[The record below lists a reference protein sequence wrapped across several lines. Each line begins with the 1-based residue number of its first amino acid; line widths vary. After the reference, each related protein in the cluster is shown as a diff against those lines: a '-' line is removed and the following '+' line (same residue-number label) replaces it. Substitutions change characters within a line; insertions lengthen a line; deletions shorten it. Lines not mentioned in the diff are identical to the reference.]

1 VSGALQ
7 TRRGFGDLLRRWRVT
22 RRLSQLDLSAAT
34 GVSTRH
40 LSFLE
45 TGRARPSRQIILFLA
60 EQLDVPLRDRN
71 ELLLAAGFAPVY
83 GDRALDDPA
92 MRPVRESIERLL
104 AAHEPYPALVMDSRW
119 NRLLA
124 NDGTRLFIHGVAPF
138 LLTEPV
144 NALRLTL
151 HPQGMAPRLA
161 NLAEWSQH
169 MLRHLR
175 RRISQTAD
183 PALAALYDELAA
195 YPGVTAPPGPS
206 DPPGAAG
213 EPGERV
219 VLPLEYRSPRG
230 LLRFLN
236 TTTSFGA
243 PLDAALSEVVIESFY
258 PADEPTRLALLG
270 RDTAKS

>member
-7 TRRGFGDLLRRWRVT
+7 TRTGFGDLLRRWRVA

-60 EQLDVPLRDRN
+60 EQLDVPLRERN
-71 ELLLAAGFAPVY
+71 ELLLAAGFAPAY
-83 GDRALDDPA
+83 GDRALDDPV

-124 NDGTRLFIHGVAPF
+124 NDGTRLLIEGVAPF

-144 NALRLTL
+144 NVLRLTL
-151 HPQGMAPRLA
+151 HPQGMAPRIA

-175 RRISQTAD
+175 RRISQTAH
-183 PALAALYDELAA
+183 PELAALYDELAG
-195 YPGVTAPPGPS
+195 YPGVTGPPGPVG
-206 DPPGAAG
+206 PPGPG
-213 EPGERV
+213 SEPGDRV
-219 VLPLEYRSPRG
+219 VLPLEYRSSRG

-243 PLDAALSEVVIESFY
+243 PLDAAMSEVVIESFY
-258 PADEPTRLALLG
+258 PADEPTRLALL
-270 RDTAKS
+270 RP

>member
-7 TRRGFGDLLRRWRVT
+7 TRPGFGDLLRRWRVT

-119 NRLLA
+119 TRLLA
-124 NDGTRLFIHGVAPF
+124 NDGTRLFIDGVAPF